1 MPHDGSSS
9 AAAAAPPLAAS
20 WGASPSP
27 EQKPTWS
34 RRDDK
39 FLELLLFARNAAI
52 NAHDA
57 SNVLGGKTPA
67 QMQERCSF
75 IFEEIRSVLEAL
87 YVETPRE
94 WDDTEIT
101 AAAATPKSAA
111 EEEEEAPGAVVV
123 AAQQVA
129 AAAEDSA
136 AATDA
141 GGGGCG
147 NRQTRKKTKKPVQW
161 THEEH
166 KYAHRLLLA
175 SLPIHGSIRHRVGL
189 VCRNRDETDDNLLN
203 RISFFSN
210 SIELF
215 IAGLDLYRGNWN
227 LMSREYLTNKTASQI
242 ASHHQKYRK
251 REKQRESN
259 RCKRASIHDITE
271 PGIAAIAAAAAAAAA
286 RGVVAAA
293 WKDDASARGQDDE
306 ERKPAESGED
316 GIGPIEEFP
325 WRR

>member
-166 KYAHRLLLA
+166 K
-175 SLPIHGSIRHRVGL
+175 
-189 VCRNRDETDDNLLN
+189 
-203 RISFFSN
+203 
-210 SIELF
+210 LF